1 MKGSKQLLFFAY
13 AMAMKGVTQELQ
25 SLGRVLQDAF
35 GVIGQSAEEFDA
47 LFLEDQRKRTNYI
60 A

>member
-1 MKGSKQLLFFAY
+1 
-13 AMAMKGVTQELQ
+13 MAMKGVTQELN
-25 SLGRVLQDAF
+25 SLGKVLQDAF

-47 LFLEDQRKRTNYI
+47 LFVDEEDQRRRTVTGEQYV